1 MKKWGGSIPR
11 FLDLFVQELRGAK
24 QDLLRRVLTGEE
36 SNEVDRYLHQ
46 AFLEDWRELPTPRKE
61 NLQVVAVDSGRALR
75 RYSSG
80 AFMYITRAIASSSW
94 GKSYR
99 NMMFN
104 SHVVASTSIQ
114 IANMVGLR
122 SELCEHTA
130 VLDALND
137 SDDVDV
143 VLVDGSLYGRINQVP
158 ETFNYRGER
167 DLYLRFMDSF
177 SKLVERCRQRNI
189 LLVGVSKDS
198 VANHLTKTLMRNIRQ
213 SIIESLEDELRPE
226 QITQLIGLLNEVGKS
241 ARPLNELVRN
251 LPLNKQQYEDLQ
263 GLVTEL
269 RRPRPDFSLISAW
282 AETPGYTTPI
292 EPHPDVPLFKYEAKN
307 PRDYALRRFASAS
320 GDHPGEEDAFEE
332 WSVKV
337 MEKVF
342 GLPAFVTVCVKLAPN
357 DTPLRIDVP
366 ASTIGLPDRLIDL
379 KEPKRL
385 DPPPEKLMQ
394 ALALLQAEYGGLDL
408 YNVWLVQADQE
419 ARLPVRDVTN
429 LYEPLIE
436 KELRISLS
444 PLRRDRRIRRAT
456 RLSS

>member
-1 MKKWGGSIPR
+1 MPR

-24 QDLLRRVLTGEE
+24 QELLRRVLTGEE
-36 SNEVDRYLHQ
+36 ANEVDRHLHE
-46 AFLEDWRELPTPRKE
+46 AFLEEWRELPAPKRE
-61 NLQVVAVDSGRALR
+61 ELQVVAVDSGRALR

-104 SHVVASTSIQ
+104 SHVIASTSAQ

-122 SELCEHTA
+122 SELCEHEA
-130 VLDALND
+130 ILDALHD
-137 SDDVDV
+137 SDNVDV
-143 VLVDGSLYGRINQVP
+143 VLVDGSLYGRINHVP

-167 DLYLRFMDSF
+167 DLYLRFMDTF
-177 SKLVERCRQRNI
+177 SKLVEKCRQRNI

-198 VANHLTKTLMRNIRQ
+198 VANHLTKTLMEGIRKNVLV
-213 SIIESLEDELRPE
+213 SLESELSSE
-226 QITQLIGLLNEVGKS
+226 QIAQLIRLLNELGKS
-241 ARPLNELVRN
+241 ARPLNEFIRN
-251 LPLNKQQYEDLQ
+251 LPLNKQQYEDLH
-263 GLVTEL
+263 GLVNEI

-282 AETPGYTTPI
+282 AETSGYTTPI

-307 PRDYALRRFASAS
+307 PRDYALRRFANATT
-320 GDHPGEEDAFEE
+320 DHPGEEDAFEE

-342 GLPAFVTVCVKLAPN
+342 SLPAFVTVCVKLAHN
-357 DTPLRIDVP
+357 DTPLRIDIP

-385 DPPPEKLMQ
+385 DPPPEKLLQ
-394 ALALLQAEYGGLDL
+394 ALSLLQAEYGGLDL

-419 ARLPVRDVTN
+419 ARLPDRDVTN

-444 PLRRDRRIRRAT
+444 PLRRERRVRTALRRST
-456 RLSS
+456 R

>member
-1 MKKWGGSIPR
+1 MPH
-11 FLDLFVQELRGAK
+11 FLDLFVEELRGAK
-24 QDLLRRVLTGEE
+24 QELLRRVLTGEE
-36 SNEVDRYLHQ
+36 SNEVDRLLHQ
-46 AFLEDWRELPTPRKE
+46 AFIEEWRDLPDPRKE
-61 NLQVVAVDSGRALR
+61 ELQVVAVDSGRALR

-104 SHVVASTSIQ
+104 SHVVASASPQ

-122 SELCEHTA
+122 SEFCEHEA
-130 VLDALND
+130 ILDALND

-143 VLVDGSLYGRINQVP
+143 VLVDGSLYGRINHVP
-158 ETFNYRGER
+158 EPFNYRGER
-167 DLYLRFMDSF
+167 DLYLRFMDTF
-177 SKLVERCRQRNI
+177 SKLVERCRQRKI
-189 LLVGVSKDS
+189 LLLGVSKDS
-198 VANHLTKTLMRNIRQ
+198 IANHLTKFLMKRISQ
-213 SIIESLEDELRPE
+213 SILESLESELSSD
-226 QITQLIGLLNEVGKS
+226 QLTQLNDYLGSSVKNV
-241 ARPLNELVRN
+241 RPLMNLIRD
-251 LPLNKQQYEDLQ
+251 LPLNKQQYENLLS
-263 GLVTEL
+263 LVSEL

-282 AETPGYTTPI
+282 AETSGYTTPI
-292 EPHPDVPLFKYEAKN
+292 EPFPDVPLFKYEAKN

-320 GDHPGEEDAFEE
+320 ADHPGEEDAFEE
-332 WSVKV
+332 WAVKV

-342 GLPAFVTVCVKLAPN
+342 GLPAFVTVCVKLSFQ

-366 ASTIGLPDRLIDL
+366 ASTLGLPDRMTDL
-379 KEPKRL
+379 KEPKIL
-385 DPPPEKLMQ
+385 DPPPDKLMQ

-419 ARLPVRDVTN
+419 ARLPERDVTN

-444 PLRRDRRIRRAT
+444 PLRRERRART
-456 RLSS
+456 AFRRSAR